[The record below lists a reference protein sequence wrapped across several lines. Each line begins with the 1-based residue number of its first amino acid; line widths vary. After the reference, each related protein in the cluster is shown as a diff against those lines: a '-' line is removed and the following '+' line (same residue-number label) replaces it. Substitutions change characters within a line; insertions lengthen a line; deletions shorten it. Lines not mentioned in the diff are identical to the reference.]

1 MAKFHNP
8 LDKKNKKASGKG
20 KVTRTTTNTAN
31 RKAVST
37 AVTAENKS
45 RLGFGFLAIVVCFT
59 ILIFRLAFWQIIKA
73 DDLNAKAAE
82 MQKID
87 TELDPV
93 RGNIYDRNK
102 KVLAQTVTKYELYGY
117 SLNLYKKKGL
127 DSSAK
132 EKNLRDL
139 SKLSGDSRKE
149 MKKKLSGKDN
159 LVLLAKGLD
168 QSQVNKAQ
176 KEWGDD
182 IVVKISL

>member
-8 LDKKNKKASGKG
+8 LDKQKKKG
-20 KVTRTTTNTAN
+20 SSKSKAVSATAKTTN

-59 ILIFRLAFWQIIKA
+59 ILIFRLAFWQVIKA

-102 KVLAQTVTKYELYGY
+102 
-117 SLNLYKKKGL
+117 
-127 DSSAK
+127 
-132 EKNLRDL
+132 RF
-139 SKLSGDSRKE
+139 
-149 MKKKLSGKDN
+149 
-159 LVLLAKGLD
+159 
-168 QSQVNKAQ
+168 
-176 KEWGDD
+176 
-182 IVVKISL
+182 